1 MSAERRA
8 KAKVGTTSQ
17 IGTITKYNFLNYF
30 RARRFYVMLAII
42 LLISLLITVLVAYY
56 RPISFLGLPG
66 EPASAAVLGFYGA
79 SWGGS
84 GTNIGFASLVVVL
97 SAAFFGGDAI
107 SGEFQNRTGY
117 FLVPN
122 PIRRSAIYVGK
133 WIAALAAST
142 IILVIF
148 AGIVLANGLYYFPGS
163 VPWEFEQSLAFA
175 WVYLVAALSL
185 TFAFSSLFKS
195 SSISILMSVILL
207 LFVFGVIDAVSSFIV
222 GVEPWF
228 SITYGAGII
237 TSILSSPYPQHVV
250 TQSLGSALGGA
261 NRTSARFEITS
272 YNATVPEGLEILAI
286 YFIVMAVLG
295 LWLFERKEFTS

>member
-1 MSAERRA
+1 MAGTSDT
-8 KAKVGTTSQ
+8 KARVGSLAQ
-17 IGTITKYNFLNYF
+17 IGTVTKYNFLNYF

-42 LLISLLITVLVAYY
+42 LLITLLVTALVGYY
-56 RPISFLGLPG
+56 RPVAFLGLPG
-66 EPASAAVLGFYGA
+66 EPASTAVLGFYGA
-79 SWGGS
+79 GWGS
-84 GTNIGFASLVVVL
+84 FVSLVIIL

-133 WIAALAAST
+133 WIAALVAST
-142 IILVIF
+142 IILVVF
-148 AGIVLANGLYYFPGS
+148 AAIILANGLFYFPGN

-207 LFVFGVIDAVSSFIV
+207 LFVFSFVDLLSASVAGI
-222 GVEPWF
+222 EPWY
-228 SITYGAGII
+228 SITYGAGIV
-237 TSILSSPYPQHVV
+237 TNILTVPYPMHVV
-250 TQSLGSALGGA
+250 TQSLGSALGRGT
-261 NRTSARFEITS
+261 NSSNARFVIS
-272 YNATVPEGLEILAI
+272 NYYATVPEGLEILTI
-286 YFIVMAVLG
+286 YFVAMAVLG
-295 LWLFERKEFTS
+295 LWLFEKKEFTS